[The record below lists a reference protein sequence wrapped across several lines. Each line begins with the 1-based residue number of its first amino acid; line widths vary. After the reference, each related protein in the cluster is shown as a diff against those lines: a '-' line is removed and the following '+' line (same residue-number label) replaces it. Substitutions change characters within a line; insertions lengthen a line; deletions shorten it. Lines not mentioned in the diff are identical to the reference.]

1 LLGGAVTKKSVLALT
16 LIFALFSIM
25 TEVKLVDWAVA
36 NPYPYTNCDSSF
48 VTVSVIS
55 PENKTYDSNS
65 ILLNITAGAYPGIF
79 FVGYCL
85 DGGPFVQVAPEKW
98 DAHTFSESVWLNEL
112 SKGSHYIIVEAS
124 APETPNNVVTDASQV
139 YFTIT
144 RDLVPEP
151 TPSPL
156 KISLLGVLQVLWLL
170 FFWSCYTIS
179 PEENNPNLD
188 HQRVYKKTIKT
199 KFWKD

>member
-1 LLGGAVTKKSVLALT
+1 MLDGAFTKKFVLTLT
-16 LIFALFSIM
+16 LIFALFSII
-25 TEVKLVDWAVA
+25 TEAKLIDWAVA
-36 NPYPYTNCDSSF
+36 NPYPYTNCDYSF
-48 VTVSVIS
+48 VTVSVVS

-124 APETPNNVVTDASQV
+124 APGIPNNIITDSSKV
-139 YFTIT
+139 YFTVT
-144 RDLVPEP
+144 KDLVLESTP
-151 TPSPL
+151 TPPPTPPKGEGMQTKQL
-156 KISLLGVLQVLWLL
+156 IDTIVVVIAGAVGIAGVVLLYYLVKRQ
-170 FFWSCYTIS
+170 
-179 PEENNPNLD
+179 
-188 HQRVYKKTIKT
+188 
-199 KFWKD
+199 

>member
-1 LLGGAVTKKSVLALT
+1 MKRALALT
-16 LIFALFSIM
+16 LLLVIFVYLVAGISVV
-25 TEVKLVDWAVA
+25 EVVEA

-48 VTVSVIS
+48 VTVSILS
-55 PENKTYDSNS
+55 PENKTYDTNS

-124 APETPNNVVTDASQV
+124 TPETPNNIVTDSSQV

-144 RDLVPEP
+144 KDLVPEP
-151 TPSPL
+151 TTTPLPTINTGPSPYYFDDFL
-156 KISLLGVLQVLWLL
+156 IAGIAGAVAIAVLVLLYYL
-170 FFWSCYTIS
+170 
-179 PEENNPNLD
+179 
-188 HQRVYKKTIKT
+188 T
-199 KFWKD
+199 KRK